1 MVIVSVNHCLKEFDV
16 QSGLCGE
23 IMLRSGGGSG
33 VGICFT
39 CRLERM
45 NCDTLFLDNI
55 SALKLVTPAMCSAT
69 M

>member
-1 MVIVSVNHCLKEFDV
+1 MIIVLVNHCLKELDV
-16 QSGLCGE
+16 QCSLCEE

-39 CRLERM
+39 CGLERM

-55 SALKLVTPAMCSAT
+55 SALKLFTPAMCSAT